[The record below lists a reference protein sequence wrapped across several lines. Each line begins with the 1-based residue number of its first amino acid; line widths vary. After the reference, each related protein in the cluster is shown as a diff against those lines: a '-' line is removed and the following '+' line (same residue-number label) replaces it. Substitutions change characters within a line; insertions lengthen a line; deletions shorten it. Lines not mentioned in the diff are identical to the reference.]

1 MTMNSISNITPSAK
15 RLISSM
21 RDLGYEFSDAV
32 AEIVDNS
39 IQADANVIQVNLKFE
54 GYESYLTVFDNG
66 VGMTPMEIR
75 EAMRF
80 GSMREYKK
88 DDLGKFGLG
97 LKTSSLSQCD
107 LMTVSSRNLKK
118 KIQINSYSWDM
129 DHINKFDRWEI
140 LPVRDDRLL
149 NSAFEHLNSTTGTAV
164 IWQKLNRLLNF
175 QDPKGSRAENDIKK
189 LTQDLKISLGATFHR
204 YLTGEQ
210 KSKKVMIF
218 VNGDLVESWDPF
230 CRNEKNTLELETFNI
245 PITMDGKKGMI
256 KFKPFILPTQSQF
269 SSLSSHMKAGGP
281 AKWNKQ
287 QGFYIYRAGR
297 LLQCGGWCGLRTS
310 DEHSKLAR
318 ILVEIPPGF
327 DDLFKVNISKMKIN
341 FPREIREE
349 TISKIAPIIKKAND
363 VYRAHSDVSFLGAS
377 VYEANEKYFEK
388 LVNSSLAKFDR
399 EWELKPGTVKIVFP
413 KLYSNAT
420 PSERR
425 ALLRMF
431 KRLAGEQKDSIKT
444 LA

>member
-1 MTMNSISNITPSAK
+1 MTVISIPSAK

-39 IQADANVIQVNLKFE
+39 IQAGANVIQVNLHFD
-54 GYESYLTVFDNG
+54 GYDSFLTVLDNG
-66 VGMTPMEIR
+66 NGMTPAEIR

-80 GSMREYKK
+80 GSMRDYDQ

-107 LMTVSSRNLKK
+107 SLTVSSRNSLKK
-118 KIQINSYSWDM
+118 VQIHSYSWDM
-129 DHINKFDRWEI
+129 EHINRVDQWEI
-140 LPVRDDRLL
+140 LPIEINELL
-149 NSAFEHLNSTTGTAV
+149 NPVVEHLYSTTGTAV
-164 IWQKLNRLLNF
+164 TWEKLNRLLNF
-175 QDPKGSRAENDIKK
+175 QDPTGGRAENDIKK
-189 LTQDLKISLGATFHR
+189 LSQDLKISLGATFHR

-210 KSKKVMIF
+210 RSKKVMIF

-230 CRNEKNTLELETFNI
+230 CRSEKNTLELESFTV
-245 PITMDGKKGMI
+245 PIKMDGKKGVI
-256 KFKPFILPTQSQF
+256 KFRPFVLPTQSQF
-269 SSLSSHMKAGGP
+269 SSPSAHLRASGP
-281 AKWNKQ
+281 EKWNKQ

-297 LLQCGGWCGLRTS
+297 LLQSGGWCGLRTS

-318 ILVEIPPGF
+318 VLVEIPAGF

-349 TISKIAPIIKKAND
+349 TILKLAPIIKKAND
-363 VYRAHSDVSFLGAS
+363 LYRAHGNTSFSGAS
-377 VYEANEKYFEK
+377 VYEADNKNFENLVGNSLSK
-388 LVNSSLAKFDR
+388 LDAEWSLI
-399 EWELKPGTVKIVFP
+399 PGTVKNVLP
-413 KLYSNAT
+413 KLYSLAT

-425 ALLRMF
+425 YLLRIF
-431 KRLAGEQKDSIKT
+431 KRLAGEEKAQEKIS
-444 LA
+444 A

>member
-1 MTMNSISNITPSAK
+1 MTVISIPSAK

-39 IQADANVIQVNLKFE
+39 IQAGANVIQVNLHFD
-54 GYESYLTVFDNG
+54 GYDSYLTVLDNG
-66 VGMTPMEIR
+66 VGMTPAEIR

-80 GSMREYKK
+80 GSMRDYEQ

-107 LMTVSSRNLKK
+107 SLTVSSRNSQKK
-118 KIQINSYSWDM
+118 VQVHSYSWDM
-129 DHINKFDRWEI
+129 DHVNKVDQWEI
-140 LPVRDDRLL
+140 LPVEIDELL
-149 NSAFEHLNSTTGTAV
+149 NPVVEHLYSTTGTAV
-164 IWQKLNRLLNF
+164 TWEKLNRLLNF
-175 QDPKGSRAENDIKK
+175 QDPTGGRAENDIKK
-189 LTQDLKISLGATFHR
+189 LTQDLKVSLGATFHR

-210 KSKKVMIF
+210 RSKKVMIF

-230 CRNEKNTLELETFNI
+230 CRTEKNTVELESFTI
-245 PITMDGKKGMI
+245 PISMDGKKGLV
-256 KFKPFILPTQSQF
+256 KFRPFVLPAQSQF
-269 SSLSSHMKAGGP
+269 SSSSAHLRAGGP

-297 LLQCGGWCGLRTS
+297 LLQSGGWCGLRTS

-318 ILVEIPPGF
+318 VLVEIPAGF

-341 FPREIREE
+341 FPREMREE
-349 TISKIAPIIKKAND
+349 TMHKLAPTLKKAND
-363 VYRAHSDVSFLGAS
+363 SYRTQGEASFSDTS
-377 VYEANEKYFEK
+377 VYEADIKRFKK
-388 LVNSSLAKFDR
+388 LVSDSLSKLDAD
-399 EWELKPGTVKIVFP
+399 WDLSPGTVGNVLP
-413 KLYSNAT
+413 KLYVQAT

-425 ALLRMF
+425 YLLRIF
-431 KRLAGEQKDSIKT
+431 KRLAGEEKISEKT
-444 LA
+444 AV